1 MEGTELAGLFRSD
14 TSGGS
19 IILNA
24 SIFTCSVLL
33 SVGSTGRGQGPTSTQ
48 NNLGLL
54 LGPNLSLGLLDC
66 HLLAHNPLGAE
77 NAAVPRLDVLS
88 LRLHRVW
95 IASYQLDSGERPA
108 PCLLLHEPME
118 RAHAVGIDETLLRL
132 DAENE
137 ALEPACRVGT
147 GRGFKD
153 GTRSDDER
161 RALASIDDFHR
172 RTTFSQQQEFGAGAV
187 GLYGTLAASEPV
199 RRIAR

>member
-1 MEGTELAGLFRSD
+1 MIEFIKNAASTRYVIFVNQNCSDPLRRGAANTRQTLFACSRSALRRCSLTFAVLVRSCGLGLVVDCALIAHGADGGKGIGRFILD

-88 LRLHRVW
+88 LRLHR
-95 IASYQLDSGERPA
+95 L
-108 PCLLLHEPME
+108 
-118 RAHAVGIDETLLRL
+118 
-132 DAENE
+132 
-137 ALEPACRVGT
+137 
-147 GRGFKD
+147 
-153 GTRSDDER
+153 
-161 RALASIDDFHR
+161 
-172 RTTFSQQQEFGAGAV
+172 
-187 GLYGTLAASEPV
+187 
-199 RRIAR
+199 